1 MSFIELI
8 INLSTFKQSAF
19 FNKIKMKFTNNRFQ
33 TGYEKFTPESFL
45 EYGKPLYIQ
54 DVAEETLSGST
65 EKSKVTGLDKYGY
78 RLLPIVANKP
88 GLWIHNNDDNSYI
101 SQYLD
106 YLATVSGIKNQIQ
119 TLGIEVTNQS
129 LTQATINNLDQI
141 EQYNCESIIPFIMS
155 KSSELIADLLNLAC
169 FERNSNSEKL
179 NNKGIFLEMCENKRI
194 KTPYGSS
201 YKTPEQAWDLY
212 KKLEN
217 RGAIG
222 FYSKLSRSASGQGI
236 RQFHFEN
243 PNTEEN
249 FKSYLT
255 NQDTISNMEQYGIR
269 MDEAIMFDQ
278 SPAIAFWMCPRTGI
292 QIVNS
297 NYQVLAKNNEGD
309 FNPTIHKGAMGPL
322 KCNELQDLNF
332 TIQKTEEILKENH
345 CYGPGSIDLISRK
358 NPFTRTSEH
367 FVVEMNKRITGGY
380 HNYLA
385 QKFGFDYFRSDC
397 NMFCPSHITFN
408 SLITNLDQN
417 NLLWTKS
424 KNSGTFVINYQTAP
438 AYEKIAIICFG
449 RSEKEAQEVY
459 IETQEVIS
467 KL

>member
-1 MSFIELI
+1 
-8 INLSTFKQSAF
+8 
-19 FNKIKMKFTNNRFQ
+19 MKFINTRFQ
-33 TGYEKFTPESFL
+33 SGYEKFTPQSFL

-54 DVAEETLSGST
+54 DVAEETLNGANQNS
-65 EKSKVTGLDKYGY
+65 EITGIDKYGY
-78 RLLPIVANKP
+78 RLLPIVASKP
-88 GLWIHNNDDNSYI
+88 GLWIHNKDDNAYV

-106 YLATVSGIKNQIQ
+106 YLTTVSGVENQIE
-119 TLGIEVTNQS
+119 TLGIELDNQS
-129 LTQATINNLDQI
+129 LTQAALNNLQQI
-141 EQYNCESIIPFIMS
+141 EEYNCESIIPFIMS
-155 KSSELIADLLNLAC
+155 ESSELIADLLNLAC

-179 NNKGIFLEMCENKRI
+179 NNKGLFLEMCKVKGV
-194 KTPYGSS
+194 KTPYGST

-212 KKLEN
+212 KELEN
-217 RGAIG
+217 KGAIA

-236 RQFHFEN
+236 RQFHYEN
-243 PNTEEN
+243 PNTQEN

-278 SPAIAFWMCPRTGI
+278 SPAIVFWMCPRTGI
-292 QIVNS
+292 QVVNS
-297 NYQVLAKNNEGD
+297 NYQVLAKKNESD
-309 FNPTIHKGAMGPL
+309 LNPTIHKGAMGPL
-322 KCNELQDLNF
+322 TYHELQDLDY

-358 NPFTRTSEH
+358 NPLTRTSEH

-385 QKFGFDYFRSDC
+385 QKFGFSYFRSDC
-397 NMFCPSHITFN
+397 NMHCPSHVSFN
-408 SLITNLDQN
+408 SLISYLDQN
-417 NLLWTKS
+417 NLLWTES

-438 AYEKIAIICFG
+438 VYEKIAIISLG
-449 RSEKEAQEVY
+449 QSKEEAQEVY
-459 IETQEVIS
+459 NQTQELIS